1 MPYSSI
7 ETSRLVSAN
16 DSSKP
21 SIIAAI
27 VAESALPSHCSRLL
41 RITINCSAVQSG
53 AFFFNQAMAL
63 LRRVLSSGLSIP
75 IALNSATAQLG
86 ALKGPVFTGGGG
98 GGSSLPFLPGL
109 GAGAGSACAVCVL
122 GGSAFAAGDA
132 GGAGAA
138 AFAGGAAGVAGAAA
152 PPLAG
157 AFAAAFGV
165 GRAAGIAVCVSPALG
180 AAGGAADV
188 DEFAGAVVGAVVV
201 AGAGAGAAVWA
212 CTLFRYSVISSSA
225 SLDMLV
231 AR

>member
-7 ETSRLVSAN
+7 ATSRLVSAN

-27 VAESALPSHCSRLL
+27 VAESALPSHCSRLF
-41 RITINCSAVQSG
+41 RITINCSAEQSG
-53 AFFFNQAMAL
+53 AFFFNQAIAL
-63 LRRVLSSGLSIP
+63 VRRVLSSGLSIP

-86 ALKGPVFTGGGG
+86 ALKGPVFTGGG

-122 GGSAFAAGDA
+122 GGSAFAAGDV

-138 AFAGGAAGVAGAAA
+138 VFAGGAAGVAGAAA

-180 AAGGAADV
+180 AAGGAAAV

-212 CTLFRYSVISSSA
+212 YALFKYSVISSSA